1 MLSHRWERPAPPNAH
16 PDSEDGKKAA
26 ALARYGEKGS
36 CPMTGRHEWDYFYW
50 IDFSC
55 VHQTSVVPKALGIA
69 KLPLYVSLCVEVLVS
84 SGRGREYN
92 QPGGQGSPRGAPR
105 ERLRR
110 GTAQPLHQ
118 APRPCS
124 NSGAGARGGRQLA
137 CARTRGR

>member
-69 KLPLYVSLCVEVLVS
+69 KLPLYVSLCVEVLVYFSDSAAYEPRAWTRAERVIAYMAVANPMLVYMDDQYAAGEQLADVS
-84 SGRGREYN
+84 SGFGDFKN
-92 QPGGQGSPRGAPR
+92 Q
-105 ERLRR
+105 
-110 GTAQPLHQ
+110 
-118 APRPCS
+118 
-124 NSGAGARGGRQLA
+124 N
-137 CARTRGR
+137 